1 MPAQR
6 RRLGKRSRNILLWA
20 MGIFVAVQLTIGLV
34 LDYAWPFLRFPSAAQ
49 MLATLPEDPSTVQV
63 LFLGSSRF
71 QVGIAANEI
80 ASLLER
86 EGRLERPCGVVNAA
100 VPGGDLI
107 TAEFLLGHL
116 LARGVRPRTL
126 VLEISPETLNH
137 YNEWLGF
144 HVVRQ
149 LRWEHVPG
157 YWAEACRAGH
167 GMRFL
172 SARLFPLFQ
181 YREQLVEW
189 VWGIN
194 QTASANGK
202 PLPRW
207 LAKGPVPWTQLLCPP
222 TAKVTQE
229 LRDRIQVTTD
239 HQPRRWLRD
248 YRIAGNSPA
257 ALERILALCR
267 QQDIRVLLVG
277 VPVTTAHRETYSQ
290 AIEQAFQVYV
300 ANIQRIY
307 GCGFVDCR
315 DWLADGLYTDNH
327 HLNPEGRLFFS
338 RLLTYRS
345 LLPSWQERPSGS
357 GNLTAGTASLTH
369 P

>member
-1 MPAQR
+1 V
-6 RRLGKRSRNILLWA
+6 GF
-20 MGIFVAVQLTIGLV
+20 FVAVQLIIGLV
-34 LDYAWPFLRFPSAAQ
+34 LDYAWPLLRFPSAAQ
-49 MLATLPEDPSTVQV
+49 VLATLPEDPGAVQV

-71 QVGIAANEI
+71 QVGIAADEI

-86 EGRLERPCGVVNAA
+86 EGRLARPFGVVNAA

-107 TAEFLLGHL
+107 TAEFLLRKL

-157 YWAEACRAGH
+157 YWLEACRAGH

-181 YREQLVEW
+181 HREQLLEW
-189 VWGIN
+189 VWATK
-194 QTASANGK
+194 QSTSAIGK
-202 PLPRW
+202 PVPRQ
-207 LAKGPVPWTQLLCPP
+207 LARGPVPWTQLLCPP
-222 TAKVTQE
+222 KAKVTPE
-229 LRDRIQVTTD
+229 LRDWIQVTTD

-257 ALERILALCR
+257 ALERILAFCGL
-267 QQDIRVLLVG
+267 QDIRVLLVA
-277 VPVTTAHRETYSQ
+277 VPVTTAHRETYTP
-290 AIEQAFQVYV
+290 AIEQAFQEYV
-300 ANIQRIY
+300 ANIQRRY
-307 GCGFVDCR
+307 SCAFVDCR
-315 DWLADGLYTDNH
+315 DWLEDGLYTDNH
-327 HLNPEGRLFFS
+327 HLNPEGRLYFS

-345 LLPSWQERPSGS
+345 LLPWWQERPAGS
-357 GNLTAGTASLTH
+357 GNLTARTASLTR